1 MLIVLSAAN
10 GLALASTVESMVWG
24 LLAAVTSEAEQLD
37 ELMERLA
44 EGDRSVFTSLFEG
57 LWAPTVRLCRS
68 MLGNDADAA
77 DAAQQA
83 LEKIFVRAADYEP
96 GRPALPW
103 ALAIASWECRT
114 ILRRRSRRR
123 EVSDDFSREPAST
136 APADDLHVHNQLVEA
151 ALQALGTLSE
161 QDRETLIATYWE
173 EAASVPGA
181 TFRKRRERALGRLRR
196 AFRRLYGLG

>member
-1 MLIVLSAAN
+1 MLAPTI
-10 GLALASTVESMVWG
+10 ESVVWG
-24 LLAAVTSEAEQLD
+24 PTAAVTTEAQEKRLD
-37 ELMERLA
+37 ELMERVA
-44 EGDRSVFTSLFEG
+44 EGDRSAFPSVFEG
-57 LWAPTVRLCRS
+57 LWPPTLHLCRS

-114 ILRRRSRRR
+114 ILRRRYRRR
-123 EVSDDFSREPAST
+123 EVSGDFSQEPAST
-136 APADDLHVHNQLVEA
+136 APADEAHVQRQLVEA
-151 ALQALGTLSE
+151 ALQTLGTLSE

-173 EAASVPGA
+173 EAASATGA